1 MLIFL
6 PASDEM
12 FTNLTKV
19 CTADKKKLLVESD
32 LVILDEGHRWFLVS

>member
-1 MLIFL
+1 MLRFL

-19 CTADKKKLLVESD
+19 YTADKKKLLVESD
-32 LVILDEGHRWFLVS
+32 LVILDEGHRWYLVN